1 MALLEVRN
9 LTMKFGSLIANHDV
23 SFVVEEGAIVG
34 LIGPNGAGK
43 TTLFNCVSGVY
54 KPTSGKIYYDGVDI
68 TRWPPHRVA
77 RLGAVRT
84 FQVVRPLNDM
94 SVLDNILVGAF
105 LRTSS
110 FEASLEV
117 AEACLEMCHLEEYRN
132 KRAGSLTIGL
142 KKRLELARALATQPR
157 LLMLDEVMA
166 GLTGTELKDA
176 MDLLRDI
183 KARGITLL
191 VVEHIMEALM
201 PIADKVIV
209 LDGGIK
215 IAEGPPSEVVQN
227 ERVIAAYL
235 GEKFSKRLRGM
246 KA

>member
-1 MALLEVRN
+1 MN
-9 LTMKFGSLIANHDV
+9 
-23 SFVVEEGAIVG
+23 
-34 LIGPNGAGK
+34 
-43 TTLFNCVSGVY
+43 
-54 KPTSGKIYYDGVDI
+54 
-68 TRWPPHRVA
+68 
-77 RLGAVRT
+77 
-84 FQVVRPLNDM
+84 
-94 SVLDNILVGAF
+94 VLDNILVGAF